1 MTPPPARQALSR
13 GCTARTSAL
22 DDWLPEYEYEE
33 RHAIDV
39 AARRDEIGR
48 ALRGVTLADVPV
60 ASALMALRGLP
71 ARLRG
76 EGAGLSRDGALVDHV
91 ASLGVVLEDRPG
103 LLVAGV
109 AGRFWKLSGD
119 LERFAGPDEFRAYEP
134 DGSAKAVID
143 FVWADGRLE
152 TTTRV
157 HVPDPAARRLFGR
170 YWLVVR
176 PFSGAIRLALLRA
189 ARRRAERL

>member
-1 MTPPPARQALSR
+1 MTPPPARQARSR
-13 GCTARTSAL
+13 GCSGSRSAL
-22 DDWLPEYEYEE
+22 DDWLPRYEYEE

-39 AARRDEIGR
+39 AARRDEIGS
-48 ALRGVTLADVPV
+48 ALRNVTVADVPV
-60 ASALMALRGLP
+60 ASALMTLRSLP

-76 EGAGLSRDGALVDHV
+76 EGAPRNDGAVVDHF
-91 ASLGVVLEDRPG
+91 ALLGVVLEDRPG
-103 LLVAGV
+103 LFVAGV

-119 LERFAGPDEFRAYEP
+119 LERFAGPEEFRAYEP
-134 DGSAKAVID
+134 HGSAKAVVD
-143 FVWADGRLE
+143 FVWADGWLE

-157 HVPDPAARRLFGR
+157 HVPDPAARHSFGR

-189 ARRRAERL
+189 ARRRAERS